1 MFSKDKK
8 YSIIN
13 KGDYMENLWQ
23 YMIIIVVALVIA
35 IAIVRSKQADF
46 KMEANKLVGYLGGK
60 DNIISYETN
69 KSRFIVELKD
79 VSIVN
84 KEGIQKIG
92 AQGIVELDNKL
103 KIILGDDA
111 KKIEKFI
118 DQLK

>member
-1 MFSKDKK
+1 
-8 YSIIN
+8 
-13 KGDYMENLWQ
+13 MENIWQ
-23 YMIIIVVALVIA
+23 YIIIFGILLIIA
-35 IAIVRSKQADF
+35 ISIVRSKQADF
-46 KMEANKLVGYLGGK
+46 KLEANKLVEYLGGK

-69 KSRFIVELKD
+69 KSRFIVTLKD
-79 VSIVN
+79 IQIVN

-103 KIILGDDA
+103 KIILGEQA